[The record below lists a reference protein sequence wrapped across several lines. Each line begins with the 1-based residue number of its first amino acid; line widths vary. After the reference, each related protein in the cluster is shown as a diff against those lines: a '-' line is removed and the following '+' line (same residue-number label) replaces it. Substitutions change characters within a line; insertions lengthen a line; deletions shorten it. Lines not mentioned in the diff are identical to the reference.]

1 MSENLQDLQD
11 YIQYQF
17 EDFKSFKLA
26 LFLNSGEVL
35 VKFAVGDVEKNFID
49 NLISNIQTQNSGS
62 FYLENHEFSLQTS
75 SGKLL
80 EFKNSESESEKIFAL
95 KKEENLMIVYCT
107 GSSVDKDQER
117 IKELIMDLFN

>member
-35 VKFAVGDVEKNFID
+35 VKFAVGDVEKDFID

-62 FYLENHEFSLQTS
+62 FHLENREFSLQTP
-75 SGKLL
+75 SGNLL
-80 EFKNSESESEKIFAL
+80 EFENSESEKIFAL
-95 KKEENLMIVYCT
+95 KNGENLMIVYCS
-107 GSSVDKDQER
+107 GSTVDKDQER